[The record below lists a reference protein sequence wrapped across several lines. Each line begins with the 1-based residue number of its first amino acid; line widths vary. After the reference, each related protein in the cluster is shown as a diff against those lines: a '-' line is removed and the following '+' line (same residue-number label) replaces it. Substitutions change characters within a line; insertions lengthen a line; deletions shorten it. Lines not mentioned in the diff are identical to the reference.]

1 MAESSRK
8 RRTSIGVLFWIAF
21 ILLVLVIFLANR
33 SNIEQ
38 VLESTGIVEVVRD
51 RFTEDADAPAGDEP
65 ANEDEAPAGETSAGE
80 RPADES
86 GGRETEPRVVIGEP
100 ERSPEQAPAADPP
113 EADATDDPGADEPA
127 AGTDAAEPEPAA
139 DATTPT
145 TTAAEPERPAG
156 TAQRQPSPDPEKPN
170 RVMTGLYFI
179 RVTDDGR
186 TFPQRVVRPVYYAS
200 SPLTETIRTL
210 IDGPSGNELDDGL
223 LNLIP
228 EGTSLISAHV
238 SDGVAFLNFNQSFR
252 FNPLGAE
259 GTVAQLLQVIYS
271 STEFPTVERVQFLVE
286 GERVDYLGG
295 DGIYVG
301 EPLGRDA
308 FSS

>member
-1 MAESSRK
+1 MSQSSGK
-8 RRTSIGVLFWIAF
+8 RRASVGVLFWIAF

-51 RFTEDADAPAGDEP
+51 RFSTEEEPSPAEPEAVQPESEPGAEPPAEQAPSP
-65 ANEDEAPAGETSAGE
+65 VS
-80 RPADES
+80 
-86 GGRETEPRVVIGEP
+86 EPRVVIEP
-100 ERSPEQAPAADPP
+100 SR
-113 EADATDDPGADEPA
+113 DAEPA
-127 AGTDAAEPEPAA
+127 AEAPAEEAPAPSDETEPTRDEPSAQPA
-139 DATTPT
+139 TPT
-145 TTAAEPERPAG
+145 DSSPS
-156 TAQRQPSPDPEKPN
+156 AQRAPSPIPEKPN
-170 RVMTGLYFI
+170 RLMAGLYFI

-186 TFPQRVVRPVYYAS
+186 TYPQRVVRPVYYAT
-200 SPLTETIRTL
+200 SPLTETIEAL
-210 IDGPSGNELDDGL
+210 ISGPSGDQLDEGL

-228 EGTSLISAHV
+228 EGTRLISAHV
-238 SDGVAFLNFNQSFR
+238 QAGTAFLNFNQSFR

-286 GERVDYLGG
+286 GEEVDYLGG
-295 DGIYVG
+295 DGIYIG

>member
-51 RFTEDADAPAGDEP
+51 RFTEDADAPAADEP
-65 ANEDEAPAGETSAGE
+65 ANEGEDPAGETPTGE
-80 RPADES
+80 RSADES
-86 GGRETEPRVVIGEP
+86 VDRETEPRVVIGEP
-100 ERSPEQAPAADPP
+100 ERSPEQAPGADPP
-113 EADATDDPGADEPA
+113 EADATDDGGAEESAAGTEADNETSADEP
-127 AGTDAAEPEPAA
+127 
-139 DATTPT
+139 
-145 TTAAEPERPAG
+145 TAAEPQRPAG
-156 TAQRQPSPDPEKPN
+156 AAQREPSPDPERPN
-170 RVMTGLYFI
+170 RLMTGLYFI

-210 IDGPSGNELDDGL
+210 IDGPSGSELDDGL

-238 SDGVAFLNFNQSFR
+238 SEGVAFLNFNQSFR

>member
-51 RFTEDADAPAGDEP
+51 RFAEDADAPAGDEP
-65 ANEDEAPAGETSAGE
+65 ANEDEDPAGETSAGE

-100 ERSPEQAPAADPP
+100 ERPPEQAPAADPP
-113 EADATDDPGADEPA
+113 EADATDDAGADEPA
-127 AGTDAAEPEPAA
+127 AGTD
-139 DATTPT
+139 
-145 TTAAEPERPAG
+145 AAEPERPAG

-200 SPLTETIRTL
+200 SPLTETIQTL
-210 IDGPSGNELDDGL
+210 IAGPSGSELDDGL

>member
-65 ANEDEAPAGETSAGE
+65 ANEVEDPAGETPAGE
-80 RPADES
+80 TPADES

-100 ERSPEQAPAADPP
+100 ERSPEQAPGADRP
-113 EADATDDPGADEPA
+113 EAGATDDAGTDESAAETEADNETSADEP
-127 AGTDAAEPEPAA
+127 
-139 DATTPT
+139 
-145 TTAAEPERPAG
+145 TAAEPERPAG
-156 TAQRQPSPDPEKPN
+156 TAQREPSPDPEKPN
-170 RVMTGLYFI
+170 RLMTGLYFI

-200 SPLTETIRTL
+200 SPLTETIQTL
-210 IDGPSGNELDDGL
+210 IAGPSGSELDDGL

-286 GERVDYLGG
+286 GEQVDYLGG

>member
-1 MAESSRK
+1 MAESSPK

-38 VLESTGIVEVVRD
+38 VLESTGLVEVMRD
-51 RFTEDADAPAGDEP
+51 RFGPDVDAPAGGDDAPPAQEP
-65 ANEDEAPAGETSAGE
+65 AAGDEDGE
-80 RPADES
+80 PL
-86 GGRETEPRVVIGEP
+86 VVIGEP
-100 ERSPEQAPAADPP
+100 EAAPSDPGRVEEEDPTAPADSPV
-113 EADATDDPGADEPA
+113 DDGADSSRTAPESEPDPA
-127 AGTDAAEPEPAA
+127 VEPQR
-139 DATTPT
+139 PT
-145 TTAAEPERPAG
+145 G
-156 TAQRQPSPDPEKPN
+156 SAQREPSPDPARPN
-170 RVMTGLYFI
+170 RLMTGLYFI
-179 RVTDDGR
+179 RVTEDGR
-186 TFPQRVVRPVYYAS
+186 TFPQRVVRPVYYSS
-200 SPLTETIRTL
+200 SPLTQTIRTL
-210 IDGPSGNELDDGL
+210 IDGPSSRDLDDGL

-228 EGTSLISAHV
+228 EGTQLISAHV
-238 SDGVAFLNFNQSFR
+238 TDGVAVLNFNQSFR

>member
-1 MAESSRK
+1 MGQSSEK

-38 VLESTGIVEVVRD
+38 VLESTGIVDVVRD
-51 RFTEDADAPAGDEP
+51 RFAEDPAQTDAQSERPAGDESP
-65 ANEDEAPAGETSAGE
+65 APGDDPSGGAPAAS
-80 RPADES
+80 RD
-86 GGRETEPRVVIGEP
+86 REEPRVTVEP
-100 ERSPEQAPAADPP
+100 ERDGDSGGGDTRVTGSESDTNAPASP
-113 EADATDDPGADEPA
+113 AT
-127 AGTDAAEPEPAA
+127 EPE
-139 DATTPT
+139 DASPRAREQETNGQPVV
-145 TTAAEPERPAG
+145 AIEPVRPSAP
-156 TAQRQPSPDPEKPN
+156 AQREPSPDPEKPN
-170 RVMTGLYFI
+170 RLMAGLYYI
-179 RVTDDGR
+179 KVTDDGR

-210 IDGPSGNELDDGL
+210 IAGPSGDELDNGL

-228 EGTSLISAHV
+228 DGTELISAHI
-238 SDGVAFLNFNQSFR
+238 SSGIAYLNFNQSFR

-259 GTVAQLLQVIYS
+259 GTVAQLLQIIYS
-271 STEFPTVERVQFLVE
+271 STEFPTVERVQFLVD
-286 GERVDYLGG
+286 GEELDYLGG

>member
-1 MAESSRK
+1 MAESSPK

-38 VLESTGIVEVVRD
+38 VLESTGLVEVMRERFGRD
-51 RFTEDADAPAGDEP
+51 VPTPADDDEPPAAQEPDAGDE
-65 ANEDEAPAGETSAGE
+65 DGE
-80 RPADES
+80 P
-86 GGRETEPRVVIGEP
+86 PVVIGEP
-100 ERSPEQAPAADPP
+100 EAAPSAPGRIE
-113 EADATDDPGADEPA
+113 EADETPPADSPADEGADSSRSTPESEPDPSVAEEPA
-127 AGTDAAEPEPAA
+127 EP
-139 DATTPT
+139 
-145 TTAAEPERPAG
+145 TAAEPQRPAG
-156 TAQRQPSPDPEKPN
+156 SAQREPSPDPARPN
-170 RVMTGLYFI
+170 RFMAGLYFI
-179 RVTDDGR
+179 RVTEDGR
-186 TFPQRVVRPVYYAS
+186 TFPQRVVRPVYYSS
-200 SPLTETIRTL
+200 SPLTQTIRTL
-210 IDGPSGNELDDGL
+210 IDGPSSRDLEDGL

-228 EGTSLISAHV
+228 EGTQLISAHV
-238 SDGVAFLNFNQSFR
+238 TDGVAFLNFNQSFR

-271 STEFPTVERVQFLVE
+271 STEFPTIERVQFLVE
-286 GERVDYLGG
+286 GEQVDYLGG

>member
-38 VLESTGIVEVVRD
+38 VLESTGIVDVVRD
-51 RFTEDADAPAGDEP
+51 RFSEDADAPAG
-65 ANEDEAPAGETSAGE
+65 GE
-80 RPADES
+80 RPNGGEDAGEPQPADE
-86 GGRETEPRVVIGEP
+86 GEPGEPRVVIGEP
-100 ERSPEQAPAADPP
+100 ERAPADTPSADEQPAASDTDGAEPADAAP
-113 EADATDDPGADEPA
+113 EAQ
-127 AGTDAAEPEPAA
+127 PEPR
-139 DATTPT
+139 PT
-145 TTAAEPERPAG
+145 QTGPAPEDGPTEAGPARPTGA
-156 TAQRQPSPDPEKPN
+156 AQRDPSPDPERPN

-210 IDGPSGNELDDGL
+210 IEGPSGQELDDGL

-228 EGTSLISAHV
+228 EGTRLISAHV
-238 SDGVAFLNFNQSFR
+238 AEGVAFLNFNQSFR

-259 GTVAQLLQVIYS
+259 GTVAQLLQIIYS
-271 STEFPTVERVQFLVE
+271 STEFPTVRSVQFLVE

>member
-1 MAESSRK
+1 MGTSSGRQ
-8 RRTSIGVLFWIAF
+8 RTSIGVLFWIAF

-38 VLESTGIVEVVRD
+38 VLESTGVVDIVRD
-51 RFTEDADAPAGDEP
+51 RLEPQDGTEATEPPPADLRPGDENPGVSDDKP
-65 ANEDEAPAGETSAGE
+65 APGPTSRDPLARPETTESE
-80 RPADES
+80 PRP
-86 GGRETEPRVVIGEP
+86 RTEP
-100 ERSPEQAPAADPP
+100 APTVTTA
-113 EADATDDPGADEPA
+113 PGSVPVREPA
-127 AGTDAAEPEPAA
+127 PTPAIDNEQQNERIAVEPTSPA
-139 DATTPT
+139 TR
-145 TTAAEPERPAG
+145 TTAPPV
-156 TAQRQPSPDPEKPN
+156 QRQPSPDPAKPN
-170 RVMTGLYFI
+170 RLMAGLYFI

-210 IDGPSGNELDDGL
+210 ISGPNGDELDDGL

-228 EGTSLISAHV
+228 DGTELISAHV
-238 SDGVAFLNFNQSFR
+238 AEGVAYLNFNQSFR

-271 STEFPTVERVQFLVE
+271 STEFSTVERVQFMVE
-286 GERVDYLGG
+286 GETLDYLGG

>member
-1 MAESSRK
+1 MGQSSGK

-21 ILLVLVIFLANR
+21 ILLILVIFLANR

-38 VLESTGIVEVVRD
+38 VLESTGIVDVVRD
-51 RFTEDADAPAGDEP
+51 RFGGNGTDAAPEEPTPPDAPDSSDDTED
-65 ANEDEAPAGETSAGE
+65 
-80 RPADES
+80 
-86 GGRETEPRVVIGEP
+86 PRVVIGEEPTSEPREDSGAGP
-100 ERSPEQAPAADPP
+100 EP
-113 EADATDDPGADEPA
+113 TEP
-127 AGTDAAEPEPAA
+127 AAEPEPAV
-139 DATTPT
+139 
-145 TTAAEPERPAG
+145 EPAPAVEPDPEPVERPSAP
-156 TAQRQPSPDPEKPN
+156 TQRDPSPDPSRPN
-170 RVMTGLYFI
+170 KMMAGLYYI
-179 RVTDDGR
+179 KVTDDGR
-186 TFPQRVVRPVYYAS
+186 TFPQRVVRPVYYDT
-200 SPLTETIRTL
+200 SPLTETVRTL
-210 IDGPSGNELDDGL
+210 ISGPNGGELDDGL

-228 EGTSLISAHV
+228 EGTQLISAHV
-238 SDGVAFLNFNQSFR
+238 DSGTAFLNFNQSFR

-286 GERVDYLGG
+286 GERLDYLGG